1 MVLAI
6 TIVVTLTEGVVDSS
20 ADGAELDAAGSP
32 LGSSFDDVEFPNC
45 LLTYLGK

>member
-6 TIVVTLTEGVVDSS
+6 TIVVTLGGGSEGS
-20 ADGAELDAAGSP
+20 AELDAAGSE
-32 LGSSFDDVEFPNC
+32 LGSSCDVEFPKNC

>member
-6 TIVVTLTEGVVDSS
+6 TIVVTLGGGVDSS
-20 ADGAELDAAGSP
+20 AGGAELDAAGSP

>member
-6 TIVVTLTEGVVDSS
+6 TIVVTLGGGVSSEGSV
-20 ADGAELDAAGSP
+20 ELDAAGSE
-32 LGSSFDDVEFPNC
+32 LGSSCDVEFPNC